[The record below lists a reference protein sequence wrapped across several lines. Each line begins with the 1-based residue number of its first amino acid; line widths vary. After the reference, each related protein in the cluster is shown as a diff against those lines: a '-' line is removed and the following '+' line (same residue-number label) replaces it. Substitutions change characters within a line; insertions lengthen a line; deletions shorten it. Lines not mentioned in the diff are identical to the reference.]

1 LRIDPSRGAV
11 RDMETTITEDAKLL
25 EELEA
30 MAPEDLLRW
39 ASTKYGPRAAI
50 ITSFQD
56 TGTVIIDMASK
67 VAPDLRVLTVDTL
80 RLHPETYALMDEI
93 EAHYGITIERFQPD
107 PDRLR
112 HMVRQHGEY
121 LFFDSKDKQEFCCT
135 LRKVEPNIRAL
146 RTVDVWITGLRQDQ
160 SDARAETPKA
170 SYIQGE
176 WSTLIKIAPLASW
189 DTQQVKEYIAENDVP
204 YNSLYDQEYT
214 SIGCVI
220 CSTPTL
226 PHESPRAGRWRWF
239 NELHKDEKECGIHTN
254 TSGGGI

>member
-1 LRIDPSRGAV
+1 
-11 RDMETTITEDAKLL
+11 MESTITEDPRLL
-25 EELEA
+25 DELKA
-30 MAPEDLLRW
+30 MRPEDWLRW
-39 ASTKYGPRAAI
+39 AAEQHGSRAGI
-50 ITSFQD
+50 VTSFQD

-80 RLHPETYALMDEI
+80 RLHPETYALIDEV
-93 EAHYGITIERFQPD
+93 EAHYGIKIERFQPD
-107 PDRLR
+107 PVQLR

-146 RTVDVWITGLRQDQ
+146 RTLNVWITGLRQDQ
-160 SDARAETPKA
+160 SDARAETPKV
-170 SYIQGE
+170 SYGQGE
-176 WSTLIKIAPLASW
+176 WSTLIKVAPLADWS
-189 DTQQVKEYIAENDVP
+189 TQQVKDYIAENDVP
-204 YNSLYDQEYT
+204 YNRLYDQGYT

-254 TSGGGI
+254 IDGGGI

>member
-1 LRIDPSRGAV
+1 
-11 RDMETTITEDAKLL
+11 METTITEDPRLL
-25 EELEA
+25 DELEA
-30 MAPEDLLRW
+30 MRPEDLLRW
-39 ASTKYGPRAAI
+39 AAEEQYGARAGI
-50 ITSFQD
+50 VTSFQD

-67 VAPDLRVLTVDTL
+67 VAPNLRVLTIDTL
-80 RLHPETYALMDEI
+80 RLHPETYTLIDEV
-93 EAHYGITIERFQPD
+93 ETHYGIKIERFQPD

-146 RTVDVWITGLRQDQ
+146 RTLDVWITGLRQDQ
-160 SDARAETPKA
+160 SDARAETPKV
-170 SYIQGE
+170 SYVQGE
-176 WSTLIKIAPLASW
+176 WSTLIKVAPLADWS
-189 DTQQVKEYIAENDVP
+189 TRQVKDYIAENDVP
-204 YNSLYDQEYT
+204 YNSLYDQGYT

-239 NELHKDEKECGIHTN
+239 NELHEDEKECGIHTN